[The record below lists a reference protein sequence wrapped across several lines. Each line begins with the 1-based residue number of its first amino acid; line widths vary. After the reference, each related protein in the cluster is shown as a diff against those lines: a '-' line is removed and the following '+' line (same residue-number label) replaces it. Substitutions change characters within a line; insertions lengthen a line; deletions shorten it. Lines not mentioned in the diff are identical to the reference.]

1 MYKMLIFHYKSNN
14 VIIVNNYYVYLSAAL
29 TIYYLNITKLL
40 ILSFNDT
47 YAPFKL
53 NLLTHQFKYVN
64 ISTW

>member
-14 VIIVNNYYVYLSAAL
+14 VTIVNNYYVYLSDAL

-40 ILSFNDT
+40 ILLFNDT

-53 NLLTHQFKYVN
+53 NLLTHCFKYVN